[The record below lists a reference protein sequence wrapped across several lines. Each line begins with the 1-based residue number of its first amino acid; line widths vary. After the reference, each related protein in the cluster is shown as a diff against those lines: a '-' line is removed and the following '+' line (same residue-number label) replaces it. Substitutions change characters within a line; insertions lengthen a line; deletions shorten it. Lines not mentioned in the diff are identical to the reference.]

1 MSRRTAKRWRR
12 ERGRAPPHVIPPA
25 IENVAGGVGGGAK
38 TDTEPE
44 GLAARALANFW
55 NAGDRVELIA
65 AMRAIVLDNSKKP
78 RERTAAFRALVMAS
92 RAEVSAIKA
101 AIEAEDHEQYVEEFA
116 ALEARLE
123 QSKSKSTSTSR

>member
-1 MSRRTAKRWRR
+1 MSKRTRERWRR
-12 ERGRAPPHVIPPA
+12 ADASPAPTRRLHLRGGRGGSAGAHASDVPTPPDA
-25 IENVAGGVGGGAK
+25 
-38 TDTEPE
+38 

-65 AMRAIVLDNSKKP
+65 AMRALVLDPSKKP

-101 AIEAEDHEQYVEEFA
+101 AIDAETHETVCAELN
-116 ALEARLE
+116 ALRQTLE
-123 QSKSKSTSTSR
+123 QTPD